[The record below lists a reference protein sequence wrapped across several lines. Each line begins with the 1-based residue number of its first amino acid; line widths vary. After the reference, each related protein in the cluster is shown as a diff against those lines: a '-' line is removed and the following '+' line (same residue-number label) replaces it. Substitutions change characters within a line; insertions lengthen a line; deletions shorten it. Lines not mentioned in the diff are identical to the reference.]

1 MGLTFMDF
9 KEIVKNLG
17 RKIITPTGVKLLA
30 GMQLSVLDVSGKQTV
45 FPDSILLTC
54 WSSDGGQYQYANI
67 DCKSILEEGINL

>member
-1 MGLTFMDF
+1 MDF

-54 WSSDGGQYQYANI
+54 WSSDGGQ
-67 DCKSILEEGINL
+67 